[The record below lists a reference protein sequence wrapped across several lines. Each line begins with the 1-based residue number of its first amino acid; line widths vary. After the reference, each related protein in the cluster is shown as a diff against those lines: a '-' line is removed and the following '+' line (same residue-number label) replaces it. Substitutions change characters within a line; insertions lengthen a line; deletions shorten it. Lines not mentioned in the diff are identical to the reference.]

1 MFRRALLRVLQ
12 RPGLLGGVLF
22 VATLGLAGGLAYQ
35 AASAAA
41 SHRAAAEAALAHHA
55 TIAAWRFSRE
65 GRSWVGWGM
74 SQAGELLLHEVGQHA
89 TLPGPE
95 LLRRLLAEK
104 DCDCMSAGFS
114 RAVFRVSNQPDP
126 ELVWLGEA
134 LPEAGRR
141 ALLAAAVAAAA
152 DTAAR
157 RGPRQWQILPPGE
170 PQLNRPTDVVL
181 LWKVGDPKRGV
192 RGVYGMVVEAA
203 QIERPLRG
211 ARGEAQVFP
220 PSLVPERDAD
230 SLVRIEVSGPNRQ
243 PIFQAGPDTR
253 SFTGTDTLG
262 LAYGS
267 LTVTAAIHP
276 AAARLLLAGG
286 LPPSRAPTIVVLLA
300 LTLAMGGAALLLLR
314 REHRLARLRED
325 FVSGVSHELR
335 TPLTQIRMLSELL
348 QSE

>member
-1 MFRRALLRVLQ
+1 MIRSALVRLVQ
-12 RPGLLGGVLF
+12 RPGLLGALLF
-22 VATLGLAGGLAYQ
+22 VATMGLAAALAWQ
-35 AASAAA
+35 AARSAA
-41 SHRAAAEAALAHHA
+41 SHRSAAEASLTHHA

-203 QIERPLRG
+203 PLG
-211 ARGEAQVFP
+211 V
-220 PSLVPERDAD
+220 
-230 SLVRIEVSGPNRQ
+230 
-243 PIFQAGPDTR
+243 
-253 SFTGTDTLG
+253 
-262 LAYGS
+262 
-267 LTVTAAIHP
+267 AA
-276 AAARLLLAGG
+276 
-286 LPPSRAPTIVVLLA
+286 
-300 LTLAMGGAALLLLR
+300 
-314 REHRLARLRED
+314 
-325 FVSGVSHELR
+325 
-335 TPLTQIRMLSELL
+335 
-348 QSE
+348 